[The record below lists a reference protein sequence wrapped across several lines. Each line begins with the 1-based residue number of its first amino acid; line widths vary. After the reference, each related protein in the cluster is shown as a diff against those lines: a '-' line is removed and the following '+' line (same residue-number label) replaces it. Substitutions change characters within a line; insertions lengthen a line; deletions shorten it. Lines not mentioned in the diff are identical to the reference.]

1 MHTVRIAQCVLRTV
15 RIAHSAYYTQCSL
28 YTVQIIHSACYTLSS
43 YRTYIEYLSLN
54 DEIDAIQLRRDLLGV
69 LRSPGDAEFRRR
81 NVVLLETPKSVNIQ
95 QQISQFV

>member
-1 MHTVRIAQCVLRTV
+1 M
-15 RIAHSAYYTQCSL
+15 
-28 YTVQIIHSACYTLSS
+28 
-43 YRTYIEYLSLN
+43 EYLSLN